1 MLLASKQWG
10 VFTTNIYT
18 TGVSKGTIKYLIT
31 YKIFGLPFGML
42 NGYNM
47 ASGGSFFTLEQ
58 PNLSGCTWVIGTS
71 YGAPVENNRWLAI
84 GV

>member
-1 MLLASKQWG
+1 
-10 VFTTNIYT
+10 
-18 TGVSKGTIKYLIT
+18 
-31 YKIFGLPFGML
+31 ML

-71 YGAPVENNRWLAI
+71 YNSPVENNRWLAI